1 MAASSFDPAGMKP
14 ALQFRLHQQLTLT
27 PQLQQAIRLLQLSQL
42 ELEAELRQIAESNPL
57 LEFAEESDDVET
69 VDGEDVDTDYIHP
82 ERPSAAAGT
91 ENDNSNDDPTV
102 EWADGGGAAESPIDF
117 SSSSLGSKSGSTAS
131 RGDDDFEP
139 QNAAPETLQQ
149 HLLWQLNMASFN
161 PRQHTIAAVLIDAMN
176 ADGYLGESLE
186 TLLTALPEG
195 FKASVEEL
203 DAVRR
208 RLQGFDP
215 AGVGSL
221 GLRDCLRVQLEQFAP
236 DTPHRELAL
245 RIVDTELELLARN
258 DSARLARRL
267 HVTEDEVVS
276 AAILIRSLGPR
287 PGAALDTTPVEY
299 VAPDVYALRDG
310 NRWRV
315 SLNADCQPKLGL
327 NQHYCGLIARARGE
341 DASWMRGQL
350 QEARWLIKS
359 LESRAETLLKV
370 AEVIVRRQS
379 AFLDYGP
386 EAMHPLVLREVAE
399 EVGMHESTIS
409 RVTTRKYLHTPRG
422 TFELKYFFSS
432 GVSTEDG
439 GSASATAIQAMLRKL
454 IGAEDARKPLS
465 DQAIAE
471 ELNRK
476 GIQVARRT
484 VAKYR
489 EGLRIPSS
497 SERQRAN

>member
-1 MAASSFDPAGMKP
+1 MKP

-57 LEFAEESDDVET
+57 LEFAEEIEDEEDDTQSSDSESEYPSAET
-69 VDGEDVDTDYIHP
+69 VAA
-82 ERPSAAAGT
+82 SAND
-91 ENDNSNDDPTV
+91 ENDGTDWSDS
-102 EWADGGGAAESPIDF
+102 GGAAETPIDF
-117 SSSSLGSKSGSTAS
+117 SSSRVSSSSSTS

-149 HLLWQLNMASFN
+149 HLQWQLNLASFT
-161 PRQHTIAAVLIDAMN
+161 PREHLIATVLIDALN
-176 ADGYLGESLE
+176 PAGYLAEGLE
-186 TLLTALPEG
+186 AVLAALPPDLN
-195 FKASVEEL
+195 VTLEEI
-203 DAVRR
+203 DFVRR
-208 RLQGFDP
+208 QLQGFDP

-221 GLRDCLRVQLEQFAP
+221 DLRDCLRVQLEQFDP
-236 DTPHRELAL
+236 DTPQRELAL
-245 RIVDTELELLARN
+245 CIVDRELDLLARN
-258 DSARLARRL
+258 DIARLARRL
-267 HVTEDEVVS
+267 RASEDDVTDASV
-276 AAILIRSLGPR
+276 LIRSLDPR

-299 VAPDVYALRDG
+299 VAPDVYAIRDG
-310 NRWRV
+310 TQWRV
-315 SLNADCQPKLGL
+315 SLNADAQPRLGL
-327 NQHYCGLIARARGE
+327 NQHYCGLIAKARGE

-370 AEVIVRRQS
+370 ADAIVRRQS

-409 RVTTRKYLHTPRG
+409 RVTTRKYMHTPRG

-454 IGAEDARKPLS
+454 IEAEDVRKPLS
-465 DQAIAE
+465 DLAIAE
-471 ELNRK
+471 ELQKK

-489 EGLRIPSS
+489 EGLRIPTS

>member
-1 MAASSFDPAGMKP
+1 MKP

-27 PQLQQAIRLLQLSQL
+27 PQLQQAIKLLQLSQL
-42 ELEAELRQIAESNPL
+42 ELEAELRQIAEGNPL
-57 LEFAEESDDVET
+57 LEFEEEGEELETLDDDALKADYPSVESTTAGSSGDGDESDS
-69 VDGEDVDTDYIHP
+69 TD
-82 ERPSAAAGT
+82 
-91 ENDNSNDDPTV
+91 
-102 EWADGGGAAESPIDF
+102 WADRGGVSESPMDF
-117 SSSSLGSKSGSTAS
+117 SHQGSSGSSSAPS

-149 HLLWQLNMASFN
+149 HLVWQLNLASFD
-161 PRQHTIAAVLIDAMN
+161 PRQHLIATVLIDALN
-176 ADGYLGESLE
+176 SAGYLTEGLE
-186 TLLTALPEG
+186 AILAALPAELM
-195 FKASVEEL
+195 ASIDDVE
-203 DAVRR
+203 AVRR
-208 RLQGFDP
+208 QLQGFDP
-215 AGVGSL
+215 IGVGSL
-221 GLRDCLRVQLEQFAP
+221 DLRDCLRVQLEQFDP
-236 DTPHRELAL
+236 DTEQRELAL
-245 RIVDTELELLARN
+245 RIVDAELELLARN
-258 DSARLARRL
+258 DIVRIARRL
-267 HVTEDEVVS
+267 RASEDDV
-276 AAILIRSLGPR
+276 AAAAVLIRSLDPR

-299 VAPDVYALRDG
+299 VAPDVYAIRDG

-315 SLNADCQPKLGL
+315 SLNADCQPRLGL
-327 NQHYCGLIARARGE
+327 NQHYCGLIAQARGE

-370 AEVIVRRQS
+370 ADAIVRRQS

-409 RVTTRKYLHTPRG
+409 RVTTRKYMHTPRG

-454 IGAEDARKPLS
+454 VDTEDSRKPLS

-471 ELNRK
+471 ELRRK

-497 SERQRAN
+497 SERQRAS

>member
-1 MAASSFDPAGMKP
+1 MDACSPDPAGMKP
-14 ALQFRLHQQLTLT
+14 ALQLRLHQQLTLT

-42 ELEAELRQIAESNPL
+42 ELEAELRQIVEGNPL
-57 LEFAEESDDVET
+57 LELDEEIEDKESEDIDATENEYQVANKTADSDS
-69 VDGEDVDTDYIHP
+69 DGEAIDWT
-82 ERPSAAAGT
+82 
-91 ENDNSNDDPTV
+91 
-102 EWADGGGAAESPIDF
+102 DGGGPAESPIDF
-117 SSSSLGSKSGSTAS
+117 SSNGPGSGSNSGS

-149 HLLWQLNMASFN
+149 HLMWQLNLASFN
-161 PRQHTIAAVLIDAMN
+161 PREHLIATVLIDALN
-176 ADGYLGESLE
+176 PAGYLGESMDAVLA
-186 TLLTALPEG
+186 ALPADFGATLDE
-195 FKASVEEL
+195 V

-208 RLQGFDP
+208 QLQGFDP

-221 GLRDCLRVQLEQFAP
+221 DLRDCLRVQLEQFEA
-236 DTPHRELAL
+236 DTPHRDLAL
-245 RIVDTELELLARN
+245 RIVDTELDLLARN
-258 DSARLARRL
+258 DIAKLARRL
-267 HVTEDEVVS
+267 HANPDEVAE
-276 AAILIRSLGPR
+276 AAVLIRSLDPR

-299 VAPDVYALRDG
+299 VAPDAYAIRDG

-315 SLNADCQPKLGL
+315 SLNPDAQPRLGL
-327 NQHYCGLIARARGE
+327 NQHYCGLIAKARGE

-370 AEVIVRRQS
+370 AEAIVRRQS

-399 EVGMHESTIS
+399 EVNMHESTIS

-454 IGAEDARKPLS
+454 IDAEDPRKPLS
-465 DQAIAE
+465 DQAITE
-471 ELNRK
+471 ELQSK

-489 EGLRIPSS
+489 EGLRIPTS
-497 SERQRAN
+497 SERQRAG

>member
-1 MAASSFDPAGMKP
+1 MTANSFDLAGMKP

-57 LEFAEESDDVET
+57 LEFAEEIEDEEA
-69 VDGEDVDTDYIHP
+69 VDRESAESEY
-82 ERPSAAAGT
+82 PSAESVAAAGSSQ
-91 ENDNSNDDPTV
+91 NDSDDNS
-102 EWADGGGAAESPIDF
+102 EWADGVVAESPIDF
-117 SSSSLGSKSGSTAS
+117 SSSSVSSSGSVGS

-149 HLLWQLNMASFN
+149 HLLWQLNMALFN
-161 PRQHTIAAVLIDAMN
+161 PRQHLIATVLIDSLN
-176 ADGYLGESLE
+176 ADGYLSEGLE
-186 TLLTALPEG
+186 AVLAVLPADL
-195 FKASVEEL
+195 KASLDEV
-203 DAVRR
+203 DAVRK

-221 GLRDCLRVQLEQFAP
+221 DLRDCLRVQLEQFDP
-236 DTPHRELAL
+236 GTPQRELAL
-245 RIVDTELELLARN
+245 RVVDSELELLARN
-258 DSARLARRL
+258 DIARLARRL
-267 HVTEDEVVS
+267 RVSEDEVTC
-276 AAILIRSLGPR
+276 AAILIRSLDPR
-287 PGAALDTTPVEY
+287 PGAALDATPVEY
-299 VAPDVYALRDG
+299 VAPDVYALRNG
-310 NRWRV
+310 SRWQV
-315 SLNADCQPKLGL
+315 SLNPDAQPRLGL
-327 NQHYCGLIARARGE
+327 NQHYCGLIAKARSE

-370 AEVIVRRQS
+370 AEAIVRRQS

-409 RVTTRKYLHTPRG
+409 RVTTRKYIHTPRG

-454 IGAEDARKPLS
+454 IDAEDARRPLS

-471 ELNRK
+471 ELQRK

-497 SERQRAN
+497 SERQRAS

>member
-1 MAASSFDPAGMKP
+1 MKP

-57 LEFAEESDDVET
+57 LEFAEESDDVEAA
-69 VDGEDVDTDYIHP
+69 DGDDAEIASDFTHP

-91 ENDNSNDDPTV
+91 ENDHSNDDPV
-102 EWADGGGAAESPIDF
+102 GEWADGGGAAESPIDF
-117 SSSSLGSKSGSTAS
+117 SSSSLGSKSSSTAA

-161 PRQHTIAAVLIDAMN
+161 PRQHAIAAVLIDAMN

-195 FKASVEEL
+195 FKASVDEL

-221 GLRDCLRVQLEQFAP
+221 DLRDCLRVQLEQFAP
-236 DTPHRELAL
+236 DTPHRDLAL

-258 DSARLARRL
+258 DSVRLARRL
-267 HVTEDEVVS
+267 RVGEDDVVS
-276 AAILIRSLGPR
+276 AAILIRSLDPR
-287 PGAALDTTPVEY
+287 PGAALDATPVEY

-310 NRWRV
+310 TRWRV

-370 AEVIVRRQS
+370 SEVIVQRQS

-471 ELNRK
+471 ELHRK

>member
-1 MAASSFDPAGMKP
+1 MAAIPLDPAGMKP

-57 LEFAEESDDVET
+57 LEFAEEIEDDETADSVET
-69 VDGEDVDTDYIHP
+69 ESEY
-82 ERPSAAAGT
+82 PSVEAVAASSS
-91 ENDNSNDDPTV
+91 DNDDAG
-102 EWADGGGAAESPIDF
+102 EWPDGGGVAEAPIDF
-117 SSSSLGSKSGSTAS
+117 SGNSVGSSSGS

-149 HLLWQLNMASFN
+149 HLLWQLNLASFN
-161 PRQHTIAAVLIDAMN
+161 PRQHLIATVLIDALN
-176 ADGYLGESLE
+176 PAGYLAEGLE
-186 TLLTALPEG
+186 AILAALPADLD
-195 FKASVEEL
+195 ASIEEI

-208 RLQGFDP
+208 QLQGFDP

-221 GLRDCLRVQLEQFAP
+221 DLRDCLRVQLEQFDP
-236 DTPHRELAL
+236 HTPQRGLAL
-245 RIVDTELELLARN
+245 RIVDSELDLLARN
-258 DSARLARRL
+258 DITRLARRL
-267 HVTEDEVVS
+267 RAGEDDV
-276 AAILIRSLGPR
+276 AAAALLIRSLDPR
-287 PGAALDTTPVEY
+287 PGAALDATPVEY
-299 VAPDVYALRDG
+299 VAPDVYALREG

-315 SLNADCQPKLGL
+315 SLNPDAQPRLGL
-327 NQHYCGLIARARGE
+327 NQHYCGLIAQARGE

-370 AEVIVRRQS
+370 ADAIVRRQS

-409 RVTTRKYLHTPRG
+409 RVTTRKYMHTPRG

-454 IGAEDARKPLS
+454 IDSEDSRKPLS
-465 DQAIAE
+465 DLAIAE
-471 ELNRK
+471 ELKRK

-489 EGLRIPSS
+489 EGLRIPTS
-497 SERQRAN
+497 SERQRAG

>member
-1 MAASSFDPAGMKP
+1 MKP

-42 ELEAELRQIAESNPL
+42 ELEAELRQIAEGNPL
-57 LEFAEESDDVET
+57 LEFAEESDDVEST
-69 VDGEDVDTDYIHP
+69 DSDNADVDYS

-91 ENDNSNDDPTV
+91 ENDHSNDDTG
-102 EWADGGGAAESPIDF
+102 EWADGGGSAESPIDF
-117 SSSSLGSKSGSTAS
+117 SSSSLGSKSSSTAS
-131 RGDDDFEP
+131 RSDEDFEP

-149 HLLWQLNMASFN
+149 HLLWQLNMASFT
-161 PRQHTIAAVLIDAMN
+161 PRQHAIAAVLIDAMN
-176 ADGYLGESLE
+176 ADGYLTDGLEILLGALPDGLKASLE
-186 TLLTALPEG
+186 EM
-195 FKASVEEL
+195 E
-203 DAVRR
+203 AVRR

-215 AGVGSL
+215 AGVGSID
-221 GLRDCLRVQLEQFAP
+221 LRDCLHVQLEQFAP

-258 DSARLARRL
+258 DTTRLARRL
-267 HVTEDEVVS
+267 RASEEDVVS
-276 AAILIRSLGPR
+276 AAILIRSLDPR

-299 VAPDVYALRDG
+299 VAPDVYARRDG
-310 NRWRV
+310 TRWRV

-359 LESRAETLLKV
+359 LESRAETLIKV

-471 ELNRK
+471 ELHRK

-497 SERQRAN
+497 SERQRAS

>member
-1 MAASSFDPAGMKP
+1 MKP

-57 LEFAEESDDVET
+57 LEFAEEVE
-69 VDGEDVDTDYIHP
+69 DEEAGDTAQAESEY
-82 ERPSAAAGT
+82 PSAESVAAT
-91 ENDNSNDDPTV
+91 STSENDNDDV
-102 EWADGGGAAESPIDF
+102 GDWADGGGVAESPIDF
-117 SSSSLGSKSGSTAS
+117 SSSSVSSAGSRS
-131 RGDDDFEP
+131 DEDFEP

-149 HLLWQLNMASFN
+149 HLLWQLNLASFN
-161 PRQHTIAAVLIDAMN
+161 PRQHLIATVLIDALN
-176 ADGYLGESLE
+176 AAGYLAEGMDAVLA
-186 TLLTALPEG
+186 ALPADLNVTIGEI
-195 FKASVEEL
+195 

-208 RLQGFDP
+208 QLQGFDP

-221 GLRDCLRVQLEQFAP
+221 DLRDCLRVQLEQFDPA
-236 DTPHRELAL
+236 TPQRELAL
-245 RIVDTELELLARN
+245 RMVDSELELLARN
-258 DSARLARRL
+258 DIARLARRL
-267 HVTEDEVVS
+267 RASEDDV
-276 AAILIRSLGPR
+276 AAAAVLIRSLDPR
-287 PGAALDTTPVEY
+287 PGAALDATPVEY

-310 NRWRV
+310 SRWRV
-315 SLNADCQPKLGL
+315 SLNADAQPRLGL
-327 NQHYCGLIARARGE
+327 NQHYCGLIAKARGE

-370 AEVIVRRQS
+370 ADAIVRRQS

-454 IGAEDARKPLS
+454 IDAEDVRKPLS
-465 DQAIAE
+465 DLAIAE
-471 ELNRK
+471 ELQRK

-489 EGLRIPSS
+489 EGLRIPTS
-497 SERQRAN
+497 SERQRAS

>member
-1 MAASSFDPAGMKP
+1 MSVRSFDLAGMKP

-57 LEFAEESDDVET
+57 LEFAEEVEDEEIESLDAT
-69 VDGEDVDTDYIHP
+69 EGDYQITDKTP
-82 ERPSAAAGT
+82 ENRS
-91 ENDNSNDDPTV
+91 ENDEGAID
-102 EWADGGGAAESPIDF
+102 WADGGGAAESPIDF
-117 SSSSLGSKSGSTAS
+117 SSSGPGSSSGS
-131 RGDDDFEP
+131 RGDDEFEP

-149 HLLWQLNMASFN
+149 HLTWQLNLASFN
-161 PRQHTIAAVLIDAMN
+161 AREHLIATVLIDALN
-176 ADGYLGESLE
+176 PAGYLAEGMDAVLA
-186 TLLTALPEG
+186 ALPAG
-195 FKASVEEL
+195 FDPSVEEVE
-203 DAVRR
+203 AVRR
-208 RLQGFDP
+208 QLQGFDP
-215 AGVGSL
+215 PGVASL
-221 GLRDCLRVQLEQFAP
+221 DLRDCLRVQLEQFDP

-245 RIVDTELELLARN
+245 RIVDSELELLARN
-258 DSARLARRL
+258 DIARLARRL
-267 HVTEDEVVS
+267 HAEPDDVAE
-276 AAILIRSLGPR
+276 AAVLIRSLDPR
-287 PGAALDTTPVEY
+287 PGAALDATPVEY
-299 VAPDVYALRDG
+299 VAPDAYAIRDG
-310 NRWRV
+310 TRWRV
-315 SLNADCQPKLGL
+315 SLNPDSQPRLGL
-327 NQHYCGLIARARGE
+327 NQHYCGLIAKARGE

-370 AEVIVRRQS
+370 SEAIVRRQS

-454 IGAEDARKPLS
+454 IDAENPRKPLS

-471 ELNRK
+471 ELQAK

-489 EGLRIPSS
+489 EGLRIPTS
-497 SERQRAN
+497 SERQRAG

>member
-1 MAASSFDPAGMKP
+1 MAGSSSDKAGMKP

-57 LEFAEESDDVET
+57 LEFAEEVEDDEAAEGT
-69 VDGEDVDTDYIHP
+69 SGEIEYARAELATA
-82 ERPSAAAGT
+82 PSGT
-91 ENDNSNDDPTV
+91 ENDNRDDASD
-102 EWADGGGAAESPIDF
+102 WSDGGGAAESPIDF
-117 SSSSLGSKSGSTAS
+117 SSNVSSSSSAS
-131 RGDDDFEP
+131 AGTGGNDDFEP

-149 HLLWQLNMASFN
+149 HLLWQLNLSSFDA
-161 PRQHTIAAVLIDAMN
+161 RQHLIAAMLIDALNPAGYLAEGMEAILAALPAHMN
-176 ADGYLGESLE
+176 A
-186 TLLTALPEG
+186 T
-195 FKASVEEL
+195 VEEIE
-203 DAVRR
+203 AVRR
-208 RLQGFDP
+208 LLQGFDP
-215 AGVGSL
+215 PGVGSL
-221 GLRDCLRVQLEQFAP
+221 DLRDCLRVQLQQFGA
-236 DTPHRELAL
+236 DVPHCALAL
-245 RIVDTELELLARN
+245 RIVDSELDLLARN
-258 DSARLARRL
+258 DIARLARRL
-267 HVTEDEVVS
+267 RVCAEDVM
-276 AAILIRSLGPR
+276 AAAVMIRSLDPR

-299 VAPDVYALRDG
+299 VAPDVYAIRDG
-310 NRWRV
+310 SRWRV
-315 SLNADCQPKLGL
+315 SLNADAQPRLGL
-327 NQHYCGLIARARGE
+327 NQHYCGLIAKARGE

-359 LESRAETLLKV
+359 LESRAETLMKV
-370 AEVIVRRQS
+370 SNAIVRRQS

-454 IGAEDARKPLS
+454 IDAEDVRKPLS
-465 DQAIAE
+465 DQSIAE
-471 ELNRK
+471 QLQGK

-489 EGLRIPSS
+489 EGLRIPTS
-497 SERQRAN
+497 SERQRAS

>member
-1 MAASSFDPAGMKP
+1 MKP

-42 ELEAELRQIAESNPL
+42 ELEAELRQIAEGNPL
-57 LEFAEESDDVET
+57 LEFAEEAEDDDSEAVET
-69 VDGEDVDTDYIHP
+69 AEPEYQVADKSASSDGDSDGETID
-82 ERPSAAAGT
+82 
-91 ENDNSNDDPTV
+91 
-102 EWADGGGAAESPIDF
+102 WADGGGAAESPIDF
-117 SSSSLGSKSGSTAS
+117 SGSSPGNSSSSS

-149 HLLWQLNMASFN
+149 HLLWQLNMASLD
-161 PRQHTIAAVLIDAMN
+161 PREYLIATVLIDALTP
-176 ADGYLGESLE
+176 AGYLGESMDAVLA
-186 TLLTALPEG
+186 ALPANLNATLG
-195 FKASVEEL
+195 DV

-208 RLQGFDP
+208 QLQGFDP

-221 GLRDCLRVQLEQFAP
+221 DLRDCLRVQLEQFDA
-236 DTPHRELAL
+236 DTLYRELAL
-245 RIVDTELELLARN
+245 RIVDSELELLARN
-258 DSARLARRL
+258 DIAKMARRL
-267 HVTEDEVVS
+267 HADPDEIAD
-276 AAILIRSLGPR
+276 AAVLIRSLDPR

-299 VAPDVYALRDG
+299 VAPDAYAVRHG
-310 NRWRV
+310 TRWRV
-315 SLNADCQPKLGL
+315 SLNPDSQPRLGL
-327 NQHYCGLIARARGE
+327 NQHYCGLIAKARGE

-370 AEVIVRRQS
+370 AEAIVRRQS

-422 TFELKYFFSS
+422 TYELKYFFSS

-454 IGAEDARKPLS
+454 IDAEDPRKPLS
-465 DQAIAE
+465 DQAIAG
-471 ELNRK
+471 ELHAK

-489 EGLRIPSS
+489 EGLRIPTS
-497 SERQRAN
+497 SERQRAS